1 MIKVIWSS
9 NGELDDLLQMPADQ
23 KRLELTNWY
32 DKEMVDQLA
41 DDELDKI
48 IGDNADIFYNEAMED
63 FEYNIVPMISN
74 QFLGGFVLD
83 ENFNVVDPGVL
94 LNDAR
99 ETCEIYEDDNGDL
112 YWKEEARKAFPLLGF
127 DEDQD
132 KFIDQLDQLDILS
145 TMHNLYPDQDDE
157 DIEIYDIADLIPF
170 DWTLLGNVL
179 NHAVNNLNVV
189 EELTEAK
196 AKNPNKLSNELAE
209 VVDLADEYGYE
220 YFTQMPFTS
229 YDDDP
234 IAIETQ
240 YPELFRVIKS
250 FFKEMELLDDAT
262 KEDYINDRY
271 PRGDAP
277 ITKDDVTLDNP
288 DVLDYLWDL
297 EDQLSTTSPS
307 DFKHDWDV
315 IIRSCE
321 KLANGK
327 GVQFEKE
334 YKTGYNSALDD
345 DEILANR
352 EKEESLKEDFIE
364 VTTYDQARDLGSDT
378 KWIWSGNYPGHEDE
392 GEYYF
397 NKYKNLGKMFID
409 PEKKLCK
416 IVTANKTFI
425 YDKDDKVLKESLNE
439 AVEIHMEGTYD
450 MADLLDAYDEKTG
463 KVHDNLEFIKDL
475 GKNKH
480 LYKDDEGIEFIVT
493 DEGVYDDLDESA
505 VTDKGRHI
513 ARQGA
518 GWIHNELY
526 RLSDAVDQLNKRKSL
541 HPGEKE
547 AAKANIDVA
556 NDIHRDL
563 IDESLNEDVRFYVD
577 GGDVVDSLKDDK
589 AIGTLYDD
597 GTVELFD
604 AKSVS
609 KADRER
615 IKKDLSNHYY
625 VSFLDE
631 DWINPELYK
640 PFGHDSYDSG
650 YVYEPRDP
658 EEDEARILP
667 PDADDEDW
675 EDDLDEDVSEYQDVY
690 MLVDAD
696 GNELYGLETLE
707 DAKEELKGNP
717 EAVKI
722 VHKRMDDSFRIED
735 PDWKDEVVL
744 DTLHEDTVTWP
755 WGDPN
760 EELPQKKLPDKTS
773 SDSLVNKL
781 I

>member
-48 IGDNADIFYNEAMED
+48 IGDNADVFYNEAMED

-94 LNDAR
+94 LSDAR

-112 YWKEEARKAFPLLGF
+112 YWKEEGRKAIPLLGF

-179 NHAVNNLNVV
+179 NHAVNNLDVV

-196 AKNPNKLSNELAE
+196 AKSPNKLADELKE
-209 VVDLADEYGYE
+209 IKDLADEYGYE

-229 YDDDP
+229 FDNDP
-234 IAIETQ
+234 ISIEVQ
-240 YPELFRVIKS
+240 YPEFFRVVKA
-250 FFKEMELLDDAT
+250 FFKEMGILSAEELNNSDILDMS
-262 KEDYINDRY
+262 
-271 PRGDAP
+271 
-277 ITKDDVTLDNP
+277 
-288 DVLDYLWDL
+288 WDQ
-297 EDQLSTTSPS
+297 DISQ
-307 DFKHDWDV
+307 HDWDV
-315 IIRSCE
+315 FMRACD
-321 KLANGK
+321 KLAQGK

-334 YKTGYNSALDD
+334 YKTGYNSVLDD
-345 DEILANR
+345 DEILASR
-352 EKEESLKEDFIE
+352 EQD
-364 VTTYDQARDLGSDT
+364 
-378 KWIWSGNYPGHEDE
+378 
-392 GEYYF
+392 
-397 NKYKNLGKMFID
+397 
-409 PEKKLCK
+409 
-416 IVTANKTFI
+416 
-425 YDKDDKVLKESLNE
+425 ESLNE

-547 AAKANIDVA
+547 AAKAIIDVA

-604 AKSVS
+604 AKNVS

-735 PDWKDEVVL
+735 PDWEDKVVL